1 MTTHESENDMI
12 EIAHLGCSYCEELAD
27 ELEEEAT
34 CGPGARAAL
43 VGFDDHWAR
52 YEKTTKEKA

>member
-1 MTTHESENDMI
+1 MARI
-12 EIAHLGCSYCEELAD
+12 GYAHLGCSYCEDLSD

-34 CGPGARAAL
+34 CTPGARATL

-52 YEKTTKEKA
+52 YENDAKENA